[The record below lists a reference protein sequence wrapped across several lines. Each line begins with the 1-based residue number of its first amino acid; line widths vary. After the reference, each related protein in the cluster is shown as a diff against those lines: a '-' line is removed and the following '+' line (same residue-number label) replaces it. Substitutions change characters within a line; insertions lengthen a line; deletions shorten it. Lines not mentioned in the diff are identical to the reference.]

1 MKAEDSSSLPDR
13 IQLLRDEKQRVK
25 NGAFSQDK
33 QLNELLATVVD
44 QVSLYAE
51 NQISKIR
58 RLTQIGLA
66 LTAEKNIDRLL
77 EMIIDEARRLCH
89 ADAGTLYLLDRE
101 EQLLQFRIFQND
113 SLGIRIG
120 GTSQDEIPF
129 PSISLVK
136 DGAPNYSNVSSYAAL
151 SSKSVNIP
159 DVYET
164 EVFDF
169 TGPKQH
175 DAQTGYRSRS
185 MLVIPMK
192 NHENDVIGV
201 MQLLNAQDPE
211 SGTVVPFSEEYAE
224 LIGSLASQAA
234 IALTNAHLIQEL
246 QSLFYSFIKS
256 IATAIDQKSP
266 YTGGHIKRVV
276 KLTMMMM
283 ERIHNAEKGPL
294 AGVRFSS
301 DEFEELRLAAWM
313 HDVGK
318 IVTPEYVVN
327 KRTRLETIFDRIT
340 LLETRYDLIAQI
352 LHNRFLEKKLA
363 LMEDQNPDHLKLQG
377 LKDDLRRDLE
387 VLKEERAFLVQCN
400 CPDQMMS
407 DEKVRRLQ
415 DLSQKT
421 YTLEEQEH
429 PYLTTDECYNLSVRQ
444 GSLTEE
450 ERMLIEQHS
459 LMTLKIL
466 RELPFPRRIAQVP
479 AYAAAHHEKIDG
491 SGYPFGLKGDQLPLQ
506 ARIIAIADIFE
517 ALTAKDRP
525 YRAPLKLS
533 RALTILQKMRQDGHI
548 DPDMLDEFITS
559 GVFSNFAKE
568 ELDPAQID
576 VAD

>member
-1 MKAEDSSSLPDR
+1 MKIEDHSSLPDP
-13 IQLLRDEKQRVK
+13 IQWLKREKQRVRS
-25 NGAFSQDK
+25 GALSQDK

-44 QVSLYAE
+44 QVTLYAE

-66 LTAEKNIDRLL
+66 LTAEKNIDKLL
-77 EMIIDEARRLCH
+77 EMIVDEARSLCR

-120 GTSQDEIPF
+120 GTSGDEIPF
-129 PSISLVK
+129 PSIAMVK
-136 DGAPNYSNVSSYAAL
+136 DGAPNYFNVSSYAAL
-151 SSKSVNIP
+151 SGKSVNIP

-175 DAQTGYRSRS
+175 DAQTGYRSTS

-211 SGTVVPFSEEYAE
+211 SGTVVPFSEEYVE
-224 LIGSLASQAA
+224 LIGALASQAA

-283 ERIHNAEKGPL
+283 EQIHNADKGPL
-294 AGVRFSS
+294 AEVRFSN

-318 IVTPEYVVN
+318 IVTPEYMVN
-327 KRTRLETIFDRIT
+327 KRTKLETIFDRIT
-340 LLETRYDLIAQI
+340 LLETRFDLIAQI
-352 LHNRFLEKKLA
+352 LQNRFLEKKLA
-363 LMEDQNPDHLKLQG
+363 LIQTQNPDCQGLQR
-377 LKDDLRRDLE
+377 LKDDLSRDLE
-387 VLKEERAFLVQCN
+387 VLEEERAFLVQCN
-400 CPDQMMS
+400 CPDQIMS
-407 DEKVRRLQ
+407 DEKIHKLQ
-415 DLSQKT
+415 EVASKT
-421 YTLEEQEH
+421 YKLETMER
-429 PYLTTDECYNLSVRQ
+429 PYLTADECYNLSVRG
-444 GSLTEE
+444 GSLTEK
-450 ERMLIEQHS
+450 ERRLIEQHS

-466 RELPFPRRIAQVP
+466 SELPFPRRIAQVP
-479 AYAAAHHEKIDG
+479 AYAAAHHEKING
-491 SGYPFGLKGDQLPLQ
+491 SGYPFGLKGEQLPLQ

-533 RALTILQKMRQDGHI
+533 KALAILEKMRQDEHI
-548 DPDMLDEFITS
+548 DPDILDELIAS
-559 GVFSNFAKE
+559 GVFKDFAKE
-568 ELDPAQID
+568 ELDPTQID
-576 VAD
+576 VPD